1 MQIEKY
7 LVLNKYLLSLF
18 GVRDFKVLQEKLR
31 DVKEDI
37 DSDGRSYFLNTLL
50 ALKDL
55 KIPDN
60 DLIRYD
66 QNIQSYVKR
75 ISEKRETF
83 SLKYF
88 QYLALLFTEIFLENI
103 KNRKAEFLYNLNEFL
118 YNYEDRNV
126 KELIGEF
133 NEEDFKKLAYWM
145 ATGSGKTLIAHINYY
160 QFLNYKLFEP
170 DNILFITPNL
180 SLSKQHF
187 EELQKSGI
195 PARLYS
201 EGARTEFKRD
211 YEILIIEIT
220 KLVEEKKGG
229 GLSLPVETF
238 EGKNLIFV
246 DEGHKGQRSEDQK
259 WAQRRNKL
267 LENGFAFEYSATFGQ
282 ILDRNNN
289 ETLKEYA
296 KAIIF
301 DYSYKYFYLD
311 GYGKDFWVF
320 NVKENKI
327 PDQEFQETIF
337 VANLLDFYEQL
348 LLYQSKPE
356 LCKKYNIEKP
366 LWIFVGTTV
375 TGKNVESDILQIVKF
390 LKNTLDTDWLEDKIR
405 KILNKEYKNEKGE
418 DLFENKFPLLR
429 KGLDLD
435 NLYKTVFHG
444 KGAFKIYE
452 IKNADGEFGLK
463 VGENPYF
470 GVINVGNVSDFKKLL
485 TQENFTVEQDVIST
499 SLFGNIKKEN
509 SPINILIGAKKFIEG
524 WDTWRVSSM
533 GLLHIGR
540 GEGPQIIQL
549 FGRGVR
555 LKGENMS
562 LKRSGNPEVKPL
574 ETLNIYGIKADY
586 IEKFLKAIAKEGVEL
601 EEISI
606 SVKVM
611 DKSRWQDLPYL
622 TKDETKKFEEEV
634 FLKLHA
640 DEKIYF
646 TLNLVPTVSV
656 YVGDRKEA
664 EINPTSFEVR
674 PEIQE
679 ISVYDFIDIEV
690 LNWTKILK
698 EMIDY
703 KILKGYWN
711 LSFDVEA
718 LKESL
723 KQCKI
728 RAIPEF
734 FKIKDSQSLAKIED
748 ITILLIK
755 GYIDKFYKKHK
766 GIFETSNLKYRRS
779 VEQLKLFASDSRVEY
794 YRVYIDKKETQLIE
808 QIKALAERLDELLKD
823 DKELLPRVV
832 IDNSIF
838 IPLLLKN
845 EKIKKISPPGLTES
859 EEKFV
864 SDLKKFLKANSK
876 NLAQYEIILLRN
888 ESQSGIGF
896 QLDWAGFYP
905 DFIMWIK
912 DKGKTH
918 IVFIDPKGLHHTH
931 KLEDEKVKFIKEE
944 LKDIERNLDNNV
956 CLYGFILS
964 YTRYED
970 LIRGMEEVPS
980 QTEFEENNILFLDD
994 KDWPKKLF
1002 SNILNIEKKI

>member
-18 GVRDFKVLQEKLR
+18 GVRDFKVLQDKLR

-37 DSDGRSYFLNTLL
+37 DSDGRSYFLNVLL
-50 ALKDL
+50 GLKDL

-75 ISEKRETF
+75 ISEKRERF

-88 QYLALLFTEIFLENI
+88 QYLALLFTEIFLDNI
-103 KNRKAEFLYNLNEFL
+103 KNRKAEFLYNLNKFL
-118 YNYEDRNV
+118 FHYEDKKV

-145 ATGSGKTLIAHINYY
+145 ATGSGKTLLAHINYY

-201 EGARTEFKRD
+201 EGARAEFKRD

-246 DEGHKGQRSEDQK
+246 DEGHKGKRSEDQK

-282 ILDRNNN
+282 ILDTNNK

-311 GYGKDFWVF
+311 KYGKDFWVF
-320 NVKENKI
+320 NVKEKKI

-375 TGKNVESDILQIVKF
+375 TGKNVESDILQIIKF
-390 LKNTLDTDWLEDKIR
+390 LKNALETNWLEEKIN
-405 KILNKEYKNEKGE
+405 KILNKEYKNERGE
-418 DLFENKFPLLR
+418 DLFGNKFTLLR
-429 KGLDLD
+429 KDIDLD

-470 GVINVGNVSDFKKLL
+470 GVINVGNVSEFKKLL
-485 TQENFTVEQDVIST
+485 IQENFTVEQDVIST
-499 SLFGNIKKEN
+499 SLFENIKKEN

-540 GEGPQIIQL
+540 GEGTQIIQL

-562 LKRSGNPEVKPL
+562 LKRSNNPEVKPL
-574 ETLNIYGIKADY
+574 ERLNIYGIKADY
-586 IEKFLKAIAKEGVEL
+586 IAKFLEAIAKEDAGL

-606 SVKVM
+606 SVMVM

-640 DEKIYF
+640 DEKVYF
-646 TLNLVPTVSV
+646 TLNLVPIVSTHES
-656 YVGDRKEA
+656 DRQDNQIDLQTSVVSPEVQEA
-664 EINPTSFEVR
+664 IIYEVIN
-674 PEIQE
+674 
-679 ISVYDFIDIEV
+679 IEL
-690 LNWTKILK
+690 LNWDKILK
-698 EMIDY
+698 EIIDY
-703 KILKGYWN
+703 KLLKGYWN
-711 LSFDVEA
+711 LSFDVED
-718 LKESL
+718 LKEIL

-728 RAIPEF
+728 RATPGF
-734 FKIKDSQSLAKIED
+734 FEVKDAQSLAKIED

-779 VEQLKLFASDSRVEY
+779 LEQLKLFASDSRVEY
-794 YRVYIDKKETQLIE
+794 YKVYIDKKETQLIE

-838 IPLLLKN
+838 VPLLLKN
-845 EKIKKISPPGLTES
+845 EKIKKISPPGLSES

-864 SDLKKFLKANSK
+864 SDLKNYLKNNSK

-888 ESQSGIGF
+888 ESQLGIGF

-905 DFIMWIK
+905 DFIMWIRAVN
-912 DKGKTH
+912 KTH
-918 IVFIDPKGLHHTH
+918 IVFIDPKGLHHSQ
-931 KLEDEKVKFIKEE
+931 KLEDEKIQFFKKGLKE
-944 LKDIERNLDNNV
+944 IETKLSKNV
-956 CLYGFILS
+956 FLHGFILS
-964 YTRYED
+964 YTKYED
-970 LIRGMEEVPS
+970 LIKRMVDPTPIEK
-980 QTEFEENNILFLDD
+980 FKENNVLFLDD
-994 KDWPKKLF
+994 RDWPEKMF
-1002 SNILNIEKKI
+1002 SKILT

>member
-31 DVKEDI
+31 DVKEEI

-50 ALKDL
+50 GFKDL

-66 QNIQSYVKR
+66 QNIQSYVER

-88 QYLALLFTEIFLENI
+88 QYLALLFTEIFLDNI
-103 KNRKAEFLYNLNEFL
+103 KNRKAKFLYNLNEFL

-133 NEEDFKKLAYWM
+133 TDEDFKKLAYWM

-160 QFLNYKLFEP
+160 QFLNYKVFEP
-170 DNILFITPNL
+170 DNILFISPNL

-282 ILDRNNN
+282 ILDTNNK

-320 NVKENKI
+320 NVKEKKI
-327 PDQEFQETIF
+327 PAQEFQETIF

-390 LKNTLDTDWLEDKIR
+390 LKNTLNTDWLEDKIN
-405 KILNKEYKNEKGE
+405 KILNKEYKNERGE

-429 KGLDLD
+429 KDLDLD
-435 NLYKTVFHG
+435 NFYKTVFHG

-499 SLFGNIKKEN
+499 SLFENIKKEN
-509 SPINILIGAKKFIEG
+509 SSINILIGSKKFIEG

-562 LKRSGNPEVKPL
+562 LKRSNNPEVKPL

-640 DEKIYF
+640 DDKVYF
-646 TLNLVPTVSV
+646 TLDLVPKVSV

-698 EMIDY
+698 EMIDC

-711 LSFDVEA
+711 LSFDVEN
-718 LKESL
+718 LKEIL
-723 KQCKI
+723 KQCKV
-728 RAIPEF
+728 RATSEF
-734 FKIKDSQSLAKIED
+734 FKIRDAQSLAKIED

-794 YRVYIDKKETQLIE
+794 YTVYIDKKDTQLIE
-808 QIKALAERLDELLKD
+808 KIKALAERLDELLKD

-944 LKDIERNLDNNV
+944 LKDIERNLNNNV

-970 LIRGMEEVPS
+970 LIKGMEEVPS

-994 KDWPKKLF
+994 KDWPKNLF
-1002 SNILNIEKKI
+1002 EKVLLK

>member
-31 DVKEDI
+31 DVKEEI

-50 ALKDL
+50 GFKDL

-66 QNIQSYVKR
+66 QNIQSYVER

-88 QYLALLFTEIFLENI
+88 QYLALLFTEIFLDNI
-103 KNRKAEFLYNLNEFL
+103 KNRKAKFLYNLNEFL

-133 NEEDFKKLAYWM
+133 TDEDFKKLAYWM

-160 QFLNYKLFEP
+160 QFLNYKVFEP
-170 DNILFITPNL
+170 DNILFISPNL

-282 ILDRNNN
+282 ILDTNNK

-320 NVKENKI
+320 NVKEKKI
-327 PDQEFQETIF
+327 PAQEFQETIF

-390 LKNTLDTDWLEDKIR
+390 LKNTLNTDWLEDKIN
-405 KILNKEYKNEKGE
+405 KILNKEYKNERGE

-429 KGLDLD
+429 KDLDLD
-435 NLYKTVFHG
+435 NFYKTVFHG

-499 SLFGNIKKEN
+499 SLFENIKKEN
-509 SPINILIGAKKFIEG
+509 SSINILIGSKKFIEG

-562 LKRSGNPEVKPL
+562 LKRSNNPEVKPL

-640 DEKIYF
+640 DDKVYF
-646 TLNLVPTVSV
+646 TLDLVPKVSV

-698 EMIDY
+698 EMIDC

-711 LSFDVEA
+711 LSFDVEN
-718 LKESL
+718 LKEIL
-723 KQCKI
+723 KQCKV
-728 RAIPEF
+728 RATSEF
-734 FKIKDSQSLAKIED
+734 FKIRDAQSLAKIED

-794 YRVYIDKKETQLIE
+794 YTVYIDKKDTQLIE
-808 QIKALAERLDELLKD
+808 KIKALAERLDELLKD

-905 DFIMWIK
+905 DFIMWIRAVN
-912 DKGKTH
+912 KTH

-944 LKDIERNLDNNV
+944 LKDIERNLNNNV

-970 LIRGMEEVPS
+970 LIKGMEEVPS

-994 KDWPKKLF
+994 KDWPKNLF
-1002 SNILNIEKKI
+1002 EKVLLK

>member
-7 LVLNKYLLSLF
+7 LVLNNYLLSLF
-18 GVRDFKVLQEKLR
+18 GVRDFKVLQDKLR

-37 DSDGRSYFLNTLL
+37 DSDGRSYFLNVLL
-50 ALKDL
+50 GLKDL

-75 ISEKRETF
+75 ISEKREIF

-88 QYLALLFTEIFLENI
+88 QYLALLFTEIFLDNI
-103 KNRKAEFLYNLNEFL
+103 KNRKAEFLYNLNKFL
-118 YNYEDRNV
+118 FHYEDKKV

-145 ATGSGKTLIAHINYY
+145 ATGSGKTLLAHINYY

-201 EGARTEFKRD
+201 EGARAEFKRD

-246 DEGHKGQRSEDQK
+246 DEGHKGKRSEDQK

-282 ILDRNNN
+282 ILDTNNK

-320 NVKENKI
+320 NVKEKKI

-375 TGKNVESDILQIVKF
+375 TGKNVESDILQIIKF
-390 LKNTLDTDWLEDKIR
+390 LKNALETNWLEEKIN
-405 KILNKEYKNEKGE
+405 KILNKEYKNERGE
-418 DLFENKFPLLR
+418 DLFGNKFTLLR
-429 KGLDLD
+429 KDIDLD

-470 GVINVGNVSDFKKLL
+470 GVINVGNVSEFKKLL
-485 TQENFTVEQDVIST
+485 IQENFTVEQDVIST
-499 SLFGNIKKEN
+499 SLFENIKKEN

-540 GEGPQIIQL
+540 GEGTQIIQL

-562 LKRSGNPEVKPL
+562 LKRSNNPEVKPL
-574 ETLNIYGIKADY
+574 ERLNIYGIKADY
-586 IEKFLKAIAKEGVEL
+586 IAKFLEAIAKEDAGL

-606 SVKVM
+606 SVMVM

-640 DEKIYF
+640 DEKVYF
-646 TLNLVPTVSV
+646 TLNLVPIVSTHES
-656 YVGDRKEA
+656 DRQDNQIDLQTSVVSPEVQ
-664 EINPTSFEVR
+664 EDIIYEVIN
-674 PEIQE
+674 
-679 ISVYDFIDIEV
+679 IEL
-690 LNWTKILK
+690 LNWDKILK
-698 EMIDY
+698 EIIDY
-703 KILKGYWN
+703 KLLKGYWN
-711 LSFDVEA
+711 LSFDVED
-718 LKESL
+718 LKEIL

-728 RAIPEF
+728 RATPGF
-734 FKIKDSQSLAKIED
+734 FEVKDAQSLAKIED

-794 YRVYIDKKETQLIE
+794 YTVYIDKKETQLIE

-838 IPLLLKN
+838 VPLLLKN

-864 SDLKKFLKANSK
+864 LDLKNYLKNNSK

-905 DFIMWIK
+905 DFIMWIRAVN
-912 DKGKTH
+912 KTH
-918 IVFIDPKGLHHTH
+918 IVFIDPKGLHHSQN
-931 KLEDEKVKFIKEE
+931 LEDEKIQFFKKGLKE
-944 LKDIERNLDNNV
+944 IETKLSKNV
-956 CLYGFILS
+956 SLHGFILS
-964 YTRYED
+964 YTKYED
-970 LIRGMEEVPS
+970 LINRMVDLP
-980 QTEFEENNILFLDD
+980 TKNKFEEYNVLFLDD
-994 KDWPKKLF
+994 RDWSEKMF
-1002 SNILNIEKKI
+1002 SKILI